1 MTARVRRVVALG
13 ALVPGLVLFIVAL
26 RRSDLA
32 SLLRAPRQLGVA
44 LLLALLPSAAWH
56 LLRTV
61 AWWRAFP
68 AHVRIPFMHAFRV
81 RLAAEAFSYMTVSGL
96 AGDPLKVVMLDGRVP
111 ATIAASAVALERVAY
126 MFVTAVIL
134 AVGAFAAAT
143 TVALEHAWA
152 RAFLGIAIAAL
163 SIAAVLPL
171 ALLRRRR
178 PASAPTSSIGRF
190 FHQLALDSR
199 ALAAN
204 PRRLGALFALEAG
217 AYLMMMF
224 EVWAI
229 LRASGT
235 SIAWVNVLAIETFTR
250 AASIASA
257 IIPANLGA
265 LEVSNVAAAAAVH
278 AGSAAAMLAL
288 VRRLRGLAWCAA
300 GFVVYPRPAID
311 PPAVDRP
318 LVVLDAGPRA
328 LMLSARLGGWSA
340 PERVVRAALRAGY
353 TRVLVWTAPDRQR
366 KWRASSE
373 RCGGS
378 EVLVATD
385 DLGEWQQ
392 HLRSSEHEEDARITV
407 LAPGTVPS
415 PPLLEAA
422 RASGDLIGEVPTGSG
437 YPRSGVFRVAPD
449 LAATPEWLI
458 DRVDTTDSWP
468 APPAQALWSGRA
480 CLSMHVSTREE
491 ADDAEARLRAS
502 IIKSTDGRLAR
513 FNRRLSIPL
522 SVVLIRFTRLS
533 PHAMTIALTLIGV
546 YAGWLFSR
554 SEYMSGVVAA
564 LLSWV
569 ASVLDGCDGELA
581 RLQYKESAF
590 GCWLD
595 TVGDYVYYIATFAG
609 ITISALDDTRWP
621 GLVWVGGALALGMLL
636 TFAFLI
642 LLRWRITG
650 GRPELL
656 RTRARGHF
664 DNAGTRWMRLL
675 AKLDTCTTRA
685 TMPYGIVVFAVLDA
699 LPALVVLAAFAAHLY
714 WISLA
719 TQTGRMLQESG
730 SRNQDAALGQ
740 A

>member
-1 MTARVRRVVALG
+1 MTVRVRRVVALG
-13 ALVPGLVLFIVAL
+13 SLALGLVLFIVAL
-26 RRSDLA
+26 RHSDLS
-32 SLLRAPRQLGVA
+32 SLLRAPRPLGVA

-56 LLRTV
+56 LLRTI

-68 AHVRIPFMHAFRV
+68 AHARIPFTQAFRV

-126 MFVTAVIL
+126 MFVTAVL
-134 AVGAFAAAT
+134 LSVGAFAAAAA
-143 TVALEHAWA
+143 VPLEQAWA
-152 RAFLGIAIAAL
+152 RAFMGISIAAL
-163 SIAAVLPL
+163 SIAVVLPL
-171 ALLRRRR
+171 LLLRRRR
-178 PASAPTSSIGRF
+178 RPSAPTSSIGRF
-190 FHQLALDSR
+190 FQQLAVDVR

-217 AYLMMMF
+217 AYLMMML

-235 SIAWVNVLAIETFTR
+235 AIGWVNVLAIETFTR

-265 LEVSNVAAAAAVH
+265 LEVSNVAAAAAVQ
-278 AGSAAAMLAL
+278 AGSAAAMLAV

-300 GFVVYPRPAID
+300 GFVMYPRPALD
-311 PPAVDRP
+311 SLDVDRP

-328 LMLSARLGGWSA
+328 LLLSARLGGWSA
-340 PERVVRAALRAGY
+340 PERVVRAALRAGHA
-353 TRVLVWTAPDRQR
+353 RVLVWTTPDRHWT
-366 KWRASSE
+366 WRALSD
-373 RCGGS
+373 RCDGLI
-378 EVLVATD
+378 VVATH
-385 DLGEWQQ
+385 DLGEWQRQ
-392 HLRSSEHEEDARITV
+392 LRSFNRDREERITV

-415 PPLLEAA
+415 PSLLEAA
-422 RASGDLIGEVPTGSG
+422 RTTSDAIGEVPAGTG
-437 YPRSGVFRVAPD
+437 YPHSGVFRVAPD
-449 LAATPEWLI
+449 LAATPQWLI
-458 DRVDTTDSWP
+458 DRVDATHSGPTPS
-468 APPAQALWSGRA
+468 AQELWSGQAR
-480 CLSMHVSTREE
+480 LSLHVSTREE
-491 ADDAEARLRAS
+491 ADEAEARLRAS

-533 PHAMTIALTLIGV
+533 PHAMTIALTLIGL
-546 YAGWLFSR
+546 YAAWLFSR
-554 SEYMSGVVAA
+554 SEYVSGVVAA

-581 RLQYKESAF
+581 RLQYKESSF

-595 TVGDYVYYIATFAG
+595 TAGDYVYYIAIFAG

-621 GLVWVGGALALGMLL
+621 GLVWIGGALGLGMLL

-664 DNAGTRWMRLL
+664 NNAGTRWTRLA

-685 TMPYGIVVFAVLDA
+685 TMPYGIVAFALLDA
-699 LPALVVLAAFAAHLY
+699 LPALVVLAAVAAQLF
-714 WISLA
+714 WITLA
-719 TQTGRMLQESG
+719 TKTSAMLQESG
-730 SRNQDAALGQ
+730 SRNRDAALGQ